1 MGGGDVRPTL
11 YVSRPTVLSRT
22 STFCTGGRRPS
33 SGAKRLPPIAAQNT
47 TLPHPA
53 MKVLRAWF
61 VRGRSKRTGGA
72 HSKLGTIA
80 TSGGGIDDQSSVR
93 QRQRLRSSRARP
105 FTVGRSRIFLLHG
118 CPRRYGVCICT
129 VLYGDFRGSPPPVEI
144 GKQLSTPCQVA
155 QNLFSPVSR
164 RRWTVG
170 RFEASE
176 CAQELSCI

>member
-1 MGGGDVRPTL
+1 VRRGGGEYARGEGWESSRAWELDSMGGGDVRPTYI

-80 TSGGGIDDQSSVR
+80 TSGGGGGGGTI
-93 QRQRLRSSRARP
+93 LRALSGGDSASAHLARDHSP
-105 FTVGRSRIFLLHG
+105 LAGPAFFFFTDAREDMEYVSAR
-118 CPRRYGVCICT
+118 CCT
-129 VLYGDFRGSPPPVEI
+129 ATSADPPPRS
-144 GKQLSTPCQVA
+144 KL
-155 QNLFSPVSR
+155 
-164 RRWTVG
+164 
-170 RFEASE
+170 ASN
-176 CAQELSCI
+176 